1 MQAVV
6 LMIIGFGL
14 IAQAVLLLVG
24 PVFIPF
30 FVVPKMDW
38 LFWGWFKAFLQ
49 YSFYQVVASAFVY
62 IFGKL
67 LLAFFAIDT
76 GGLTVEQWMTAFPAM
91 FIFLLI
97 AIYGLLKIPALTNHL
112 FSGAAGADSG
122 LAAAMVAYIS
132 RG

>member
-1 MQAVV
+1 
-6 LMIIGFGL
+6 
-14 IAQAVLLLVG
+14 
-24 PVFIPF
+24 
-30 FVVPKMDW
+30 
-38 LFWGWFKAFLQ
+38 
-49 YSFYQVVASAFVY
+49 VASAFVY

-67 LLAFFAIDT
+67 LLAFFAVDT